1 MNWMNLT
8 DSEARGRQRAGG
20 IPRSGITEVPKGGTR
35 ILLLAAVIL
44 MGAVLPGQLAAQQD
58 TVSQPGTEQQAFEQL
73 RERFESGEIFR
84 ARFTHTY
91 MDSFT
96 GDSSSDS
103 GRIWVGREGYKVQT
117 DNETVVVDGE
127 TSRVYDSNRNRLII
141 SRYSPEDDDFA
152 PSRLLQGVDSS
163 YVVEQQEW
171 RGDHFYIRLESG
183 DPFALYRQVE
193 ISLNKSLVPLRIR
206 ATDPAD
212 NIIST
217 SFGDGA
223 FLESGGEN
231 LFELDPPDD
240 AEVIDMRN

>member
-8 DSEARGRQRAGG
+8 DSEARGRRPAGG
-20 IPRSGITEVPKGGTR
+20 LHRSGITEGPKGGTR
-35 ILLLAAVIL
+35 IRLLAAVFL
-44 MGAVLPGQLAAQQD
+44 MGFVFPGLLMAQQD
-58 TVSQPGTEQQAFEQL
+58 TVSPPGTEQLAFEQL
-73 RERFESGEIFR
+73 KERFEAGEIFR
-84 ARFTHTY
+84 AQFTHTY

-96 GDSSSDS
+96 GDSTSDS

-127 TSRVYDSNRNRLII
+127 TSRVYDSNRNRIII

-152 PSRLLQGVDSS
+152 PSRLLQGVDTS

-171 RGDHFYIRLESG
+171 RGDHFYIQLESG

-193 ISLNKSLVPLRIR
+193 IRLNESLVPLRIR

-217 SFGDGA
+217 AFSDGV
-223 FLESGGEN
+223 FMDSGGGDI
-231 LFELDPPDD
+231 FELDPPDD